1 MKKIYIILLISISA
15 VSTQL
20 QAQNDFQFSQFM
32 FNELCYNPAVAATSN
47 DINLS
52 LLGRQQ
58 WIGFG
63 GAPSTQSFNA
73 YCNFD
78 KIGGFGLNVLNDQ
91 LGYEHNLNARFS
103 YARNFKLGDTTSFCL
118 GMSGGIAA
126 RSIDVDELT
135 FENPAEVIAP
145 QDLENKTKGD
155 FGVGLVFRTHGFT
168 LQASSTHIT
177 QSLTKSDFYKVPR
190 HYYLS
195 MSYRFELGNDW
206 TLTPALFAR
215 SSEFI
220 TQFDIHVR
228 ASYANKFWF
237 GLSYRWDESAIL
249 LAGVRI
255 TEYLG
260 IGYAG
265 DWITGPAAAY
275 SQTSHELMLISKIRG
290 PKKKTS
296 SPMMF

>member
-1 MKKIYIILLISISA
+1 MKKIFIITITIVLASA
-15 VSTQL
+15 VRI

-58 WIGFG
+58 WVGFG

-73 YCNFD
+73 YCNLE
-78 KIGGFGLNVLNDQ
+78 KIGGLGLNVLNDQ

-118 GMSGGIAA
+118 GISGGIAS
-126 RSIDVDELT
+126 RSVDADELT

-145 QDLENKTKGD
+145 SDLENKTNGD

-168 LQASSTHIT
+168 LMASSSHIT
-177 QSLTKSDFYKVPR
+177 QSLEKSDFYKVPR
-190 HYYLS
+190 HYYLN
-195 MSYRFELGNDW
+195 MSYRFDLGNYW
-206 TLTPALFAR
+206 TLTPSFFAR

-220 TQFDIHVR
+220 TQYDLHVR
-228 ASYANKFWF
+228 ASYDNKFWF
-237 GLSYRWDESAIL
+237 GVTYRWDESAIL

-255 TEYLG
+255 TDYLG

-265 DWITGPAAAY
+265 DWITGPAASY

-290 PKKKTS
+290 PKKKS
-296 SPMMF
+296 PAPMMF